1 MRFNAENPKICGI
14 ACTAFKQGPWFCKN
28 SGTFFPVVNSV
39 SRKNFDAILRGCL
52 HVAMEDISA
61 GLTEGLRSAKF
72 ALVLQSTSQLYFSNQ
87 SFWKQRL
94 HFPFS
99 ILSISCF
106 SRNAEPHMSRL
117 GDVATVQG
125 GPCRFFIGH
134 CRHLLA
140 FGSSGVGFSLEPQML
155 TS

>member
-1 MRFNAENPKICGI
+1 MLCRRCFRVQFHLAVSVESEVVV
-14 ACTAFKQGPWFCKN
+14 FCKN

-61 GLTEGLRSAKF
+61 GLTEGLRTCLTKHQPAVLFQPVVLEVASPLSFFHTLYKF
-72 ALVLQSTSQLYFSNQ
+72 L
-87 SFWKQRL
+87 
-94 HFPFS
+94 
-99 ILSISCF
+99 SCF
-106 SRNAEPHMSRL
+106 FRNAEPHMSRL
-117 GDVATVQG
+117 GEVATVQG

-140 FGSSGVGFSLEPQML
+140 FGSSGVGFS
-155 TS
+155 